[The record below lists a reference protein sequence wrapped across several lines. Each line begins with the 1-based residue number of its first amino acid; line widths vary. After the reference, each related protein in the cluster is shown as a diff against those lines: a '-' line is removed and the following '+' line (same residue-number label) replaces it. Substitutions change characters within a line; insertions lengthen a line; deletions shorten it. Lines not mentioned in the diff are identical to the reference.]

1 MDAGDDRENLF
12 YLKDIRKT
20 FHNGTC
26 LDFKGEM
33 AIRRGYFTFI
43 TGNSGIGK
51 STLLHILGLLD
62 RADFNQEGSIL
73 KYRPDPDN
81 EEGLD
86 YFDLYKKDRGYRLF
100 SKSKCACLRRND
112 FGFLPQGG
120 HLLHSLTIK
129 QNLEAVYL
137 LRSRLREKDHML
149 KTLQEVSESVGFNL
163 DMENKSETGEYKIRP
178 HKGFPG
184 KSRGESCVHQA
195 NPERLRGQEAKQS
208 QDKVRNKWKLS
219 PAVLSGGEAQRLAL
233 ARAILCNP
241 KVIFVDEPTTFM
253 DGELIKLTMKCL
265 LNRLNSNGCSI
276 ILISHDYE
284 ELQKILKGLQPGV
297 KIDAFHLE
305 KKEIQNIQEIS
316 WSVEIHEEKN

>member
-1 MDAGDDRENLF
+1 MDVGDNRENLF

-33 AIRRGYFTFI
+33 SIRRGSFTFI

-62 RADFNQEGSIL
+62 RADFKQDGSIL
-73 KYRPDPDN
+73 KYRPTPDI
-81 EEGLD
+81 EEGYD
-86 YFDLYKKDRGYRLF
+86 YFHLYKNDQGYRLF
-100 SKSKCACLRRND
+100 LRSECACLRRKD

-120 HLLHSLTIK
+120 HLLHSLSIW

-137 LRSRLREKDHML
+137 LRSRLREKDQML

-163 DMENKSETGEYKIRP
+163 DIENKSYPVNSNPKTSVSLCQGE
-178 HKGFPG
+178 
-184 KSRGESCVHQA
+184 
-195 NPERLRGQEAKQS
+195 KQS
-208 QDKVRNKWKLS
+208 PDKVRNKWKLS

-241 KVIFVDEPTTFM
+241 NVIFVDEPTTFM

-284 ELQKILKGLQPGV
+284 GLQKILKGLQPGV

-316 WSVEIHEEKN
+316 WSAKRHEEKN